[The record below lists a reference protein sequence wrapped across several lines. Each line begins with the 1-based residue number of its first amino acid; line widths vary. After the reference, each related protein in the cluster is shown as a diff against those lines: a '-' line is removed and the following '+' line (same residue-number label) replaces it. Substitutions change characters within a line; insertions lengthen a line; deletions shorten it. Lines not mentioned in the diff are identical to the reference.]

1 MTSLSRLSGRIL
13 KAERIKIDEFN
24 RVTIEV
30 PALEEPITIE
40 DTEDDAEAKAM
51 SAAARIISTAEMQAN
66 EIKNRAR
73 MDALAIQ
80 SKIEAETKAEAER
93 LLRETEENA
102 YNAGMSKAKSEGD
115 MIIAEAK
122 EILTDA
128 KNQRQFL
135 QESLEPDIVKL
146 IIDISDKLIGNAKN
160 LNPKTITYLVKQGFG
175 TGQISGDI
183 KVMVSPDD
191 FEMVV
196 KSKDELLA
204 FTDGAANLEIVKDL
218 SLNPL
223 DCVIETSMGHID
235 CSLESQYIALKQNLT
250 YILQQSPLL

>member
-1 MTSLSRLSGRIL
+1 MTSLSSRIL

-30 PALEEPITIE
+30 PVIEEEPITI
-40 DTEDDAEAKAM
+40 DDAEDDAEAKAM
-51 SAAARIISTAEMQAN
+51 NAAARIINTAEMQAID
-66 EIKNRAR
+66 IKNRAQ
-73 MDALAIQ
+73 MEALAIQ
-80 SKIEAETKAEAER
+80 SKIEAETKAEAAR
-93 LLRETEENA
+93 LLKETEENA
-102 YNAGMSKAKSEGD
+102 YNAGMSKAKAEGD
-115 MIIAEAK
+115 LIIAEANK
-122 EILTDA
+122 ILTDA

-175 TGQISGDI
+175 TGQITGDI
-183 KVMVSPDD
+183 KVLVSPDD
-191 FEMVV
+191 FEMVL

-204 FTDGAANLEIVKDL
+204 FTDGSANLEIVKDL

-235 CSLESQYIALKQNLT
+235 CSLDGQYSALKENLT
-250 YILQQSPLL
+250 YILQNRG